1 MTGDDWLIGRYE
13 VLRTIST
20 GPRATVLQAL
30 DHVHDKLVALKV
42 YPLAG
47 SDRDAIL
54 AEAQVLNSIEPHPAL
69 PVVRGDFFTPD
80 GLQYVLAM
88 KWIEGSD
95 LQQALDEEG
104 DPGLP

>member
-1 MTGDDWLIGRYE
+1 MNGDDWLIGRYE
-13 VLRTIST
+13 VLRTISS

-47 SDRDAIL
+47 ADRDAIL
-54 AEAQVLNSIEPHPAL
+54 AEAQVLYDIEPHPAL
-69 PVVRGDFFTPD
+69 PVARGDFFTAD
-80 GLQYVLAM
+80 GHYFGLAM

-95 LQQALDEEG
+95 LQRVLD
-104 DPGLP
+104 D